1 MAERRMFSKTVI
13 SSGRFLRMPP
23 TSRLLYYDLG
33 MAADDDGIVEAYTVL
48 RSDGCTED
56 DLRVLI
62 AKGFVRLLN
71 EDMVAQ
77 IMDWHE
83 NNTIRMDRYHRSIYA
98 ALVECQPVGNQMA
111 TNRQPVDNQM
121 ETEVRLGKDRL
132 DNSNKAFRPP
142 TLQEVKAYCQS
153 RNNGVNPEKWYA
165 HYEAVGWKVGKNKIK
180 DWKAAVRTWEQRDN
194 NTVQVPV
201 KTVSAQRYT
210 QREYDED
217 DLKERLGVNDLFRG
231 VAG

>member
-1 MAERRMFSKTVI
+1 MAERRMFSKKII

-77 IMDWHE
+77 IMDWKT
-83 NNTIRMDRYHRSIYA
+83 NNTIQRDRYHPSIYA
-98 ALVECQPVGNQMA
+98 ELVSNLDTTCIQPASNL
-111 TNRQPVDNQM
+111 

-132 DNSNKAFRPP
+132 DKDSNKAFRPP

-165 HYEAVGWKVGKNKIK
+165 HYEAVGWKVGKNKMK
-180 DWKAAVRTWEQRDN
+180 DWKAAVRTWEEKKQE
-194 NTVQVPV
+194 V
-201 KTVSAQRYT
+201 
-210 QREYDED
+210 EYNEW
-217 DLKERLGVNDLFRG
+217 
-231 VAG
+231 